1 MAVNAKGPYEVR
13 IPYISPD
20 GYTHTLRLN
29 AIVAGAAPEPG
40 TDPDDVILVTRG
52 GSVSLSA
59 GVNALWAI
67 FRPRITPTTLAS
79 GFSFWKIPTGG
90 GDPLFITAGDLT
102 TPNGSSINA
111 FRPNGQEIW
120 TFRSAAGGIAKLV
133 VMDAANPNN
142 NRTPIPPADPIATY
156 MTGAT
161 SWVIARDDGYLIAPI
176 NVSVGE
182 NERLFKAR
190 NRK

>member
-1 MAVNAKGPYEVR
+1 MAINKKGPYEVR
-13 IPYISPD
+13 VPYIAPD
-20 GYTHTLRLN
+20 GLTHTLRLN
-29 AIVAGAAPEPG
+29 AIVAGGPVEPG
-40 TDPDDVILVTRG
+40 TDPDDVTLVTRG

-79 GFSFWKIPTGG
+79 GFSFWQIPTDG

-102 TPNGSSINA
+102 TPNGSSVNA
-111 FRPNGQEIW
+111 FRANAEEIW
-120 TFRSAAGGIAKLV
+120 TFRSAGGGIAKLC
-133 VMDAANPNN
+133 VMDAANPSNA
-142 NRTPIPPADPIATY
+142 RTPIPPSDPIAAY

-161 SWVIARDDGYLIAPI
+161 SWVIARDDGFLIAPI

-190 NRK
+190 NRR